1 VQAGTI
7 YEQELQVPADVA
19 QLFRVRNFAAAV
31 AAHCGFSREDRAGVA
46 DAVHEAVVLNGSAP
60 RHTVSVRAFWC
71 RGTLTFFVRSPGG
84 TARLT
89 V

>member
-1 VQAGTI
+1 VQAGTT
-7 YEQELQVPADVA
+7 YEQELQVPADAA
-19 QLFRVRNFAAAV
+19 QLPRVRNFAAAV
-31 AAHCGFSREDRAGVA
+31 AAHCGVSRDDRAGVA

-71 RGTLTFFVRSPGG
+71 GGTLTFFVRSPGS

-89 V
+89 I